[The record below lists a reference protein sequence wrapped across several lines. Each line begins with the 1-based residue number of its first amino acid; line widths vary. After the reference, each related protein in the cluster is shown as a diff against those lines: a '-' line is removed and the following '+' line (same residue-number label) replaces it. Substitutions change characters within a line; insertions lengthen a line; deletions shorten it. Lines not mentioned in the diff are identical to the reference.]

1 MLSFYNLLIIF
12 LIITFLHKSI
22 SLIILFNMPLDKVRL
37 FFNIVEPTFLTFFLL
52 YYNLNLYLKII
63 LVLLYLAPLRY
74 WLLEQDIIYHFVNE
88 NEHNKKIIQAIKT
101 STGIPINI
109 LDWLFMVGSLYY
121 IFEPSTFNE

>member
-1 MLSFYNLLIIF
+1 
-12 LIITFLHKSI
+12 
-22 SLIILFNMPLDKVRL
+22 MPLDKVRL